1 MGCSCAPFGRNASGE
16 EVMLYTLANARGSL
30 VKITPFGGIITSIIV
45 PDRKGR
51 PGDVVLGFDEIAGYS
66 DKVPYF
72 GAIIGRYGNRIAAGR
87 FSLDGKVYTLA
98 CNNGANHLHGG
109 IRGFDKVLW
118 QAENVQAEVAS
129 LTLSFLSRDMEE
141 GYPGNLAVKVIY
153 TLTDDDRLVIDYSAS
168 TDKKS
173 VINLTNHSYFNLA
186 GEGEILDHELVIEA
200 DRYTPIDEGL
210 IPTGELAP
218 VANTPFDFRT
228 PHTIGERIRAH
239 DEQLIRAGGYDHNY
253 VLNGRMGELRRAAAA
268 FESRTGR
275 LLEVWTTEPGMQLY
289 TGNFLDGKLT
299 GKGGRVYG
307 YRTGFCLE
315 TQHFPDSPNHPA
327 FPTTVINPGESWT
340 SRTIFRF
347 LTQ

>member
-1 MGCSCAPFGRNASGE
+1 
-16 EVMLYTLANARGSL
+16 MLYTLANARGTM

-45 PDRKGR
+45 PDREGR
-51 PGDVVLGFDEIAGYS
+51 MGDVVLGFDALADYT
-66 DKVPYF
+66 DKVPFF
-72 GAIIGRYGNRIAAGR
+72 GAIIGRYGNRIAGGR
-87 FSLDGKVYTLA
+87 FTLDGKSCTLA
-98 CNNGANHLHGG
+98 CNNGPNHLHGG

-118 QAENVQAEVAS
+118 QAENVQADVAS
-129 LTLSFLSRDMEE
+129 LTLTYLSRDMEE
-141 GYPGNLAVKVIY
+141 GYPGNLSVKVSY

-186 GEGEILDHELVIEA
+186 GEGDILDHELFIDA

-218 VANTPFDFRT
+218 VENTPFDFRS
-228 PHTIGERIRAH
+228 HQTIGARIGVR

-253 VLNGRMGELRRAAAA
+253 VLNGKMGELRKAAAA

-289 TGNFLDGKLT
+289 TGNFLDGTLT
-299 GKGGRVYG
+299 GKEGKVYG

-315 TQHFPDSPNHPA
+315 TQHFPDSPNHPD
-327 FPTTVINPGESWT
+327 FPTTVINPGEIWT
-340 SRTIFRF
+340 SRTVFRF
-347 LTQ
+347 LTR

>member
-1 MGCSCAPFGRNASGE
+1 
-16 EVMLYTLANARGSL
+16 MLYTLANARGTM

-45 PDRKGR
+45 PDREGR
-51 PGDVVLGFDEIAGYS
+51 MGDVVLGFDALADYT
-66 DKVPYF
+66 DKVPFF
-72 GAIIGRYGNRIAAGR
+72 GAIIGRYGNRIAGGR
-87 FSLDGKVYTLA
+87 FTLDGKSCTLA
-98 CNNGANHLHGG
+98 CNNGPNHLHGG

-118 QAENVQAEVAS
+118 QAENVQADVAS
-129 LTLSFLSRDMEE
+129 LTLTYLSRDMEE
-141 GYPGNLAVKVIY
+141 GYPGNLSVKVSY

-186 GEGEILDHELVIEA
+186 GEGDILDHELFIDA

-218 VANTPFDFRT
+218 VENTPFDFRS
-228 PHTIGERIRAH
+228 HQTIGARISVR

-253 VLNGRMGELRRAAAA
+253 VLNGKMGELRKAAAA

-289 TGNFLDGKLT
+289 TGNFLDGTLT
-299 GKGGRVYG
+299 GKEGKVYG

-315 TQHFPDSPNHPA
+315 TQHFPDSPNHPD
-327 FPTTVINPGESWT
+327 FPTTVINPGEIWT
-340 SRTIFRF
+340 SRTVFRF
-347 LTQ
+347 LTR

>member
-1 MGCSCAPFGRNASGE
+1 
-16 EVMLYTLANARGSL
+16 MLYTLANARGTM

-45 PDRKGR
+45 PDREGR
-51 PGDVVLGFDEIAGYS
+51 MGDVVLGFDALADYT
-66 DKVPYF
+66 DKVPFF
-72 GAIIGRYGNRIAAGR
+72 GAIIGRYGNRIAGGR
-87 FSLDGKVYTLA
+87 FTLDGKSCTLA
-98 CNNGANHLHGG
+98 CNNGPNHLHGG

-118 QAENVQAEVAS
+118 QAENVQADVAS
-129 LTLSFLSRDMEE
+129 LTLTYLSRDMEE
-141 GYPGNLAVKVIY
+141 GYPGNLSVKVSY

-186 GEGEILDHELVIEA
+186 GEGDILDHELFIDA

-218 VANTPFDFRT
+218 VENTPFDFRS
-228 PHTIGERIRAH
+228 HQTIGARISVR

-253 VLNGRMGELRRAAAA
+253 VLNGKMGELRKAAAA

-289 TGNFLDGKLT
+289 TGNFLDGTLT
-299 GKGGRVYG
+299 GKEGKVYG

-315 TQHFPDSPNHPA
+315 TQHFPDSPNHPD
-327 FPTTVINPGESWT
+327 FPTTVINPGEIWT
-340 SRTIFRF
+340 SRTAFRF
-347 LTQ
+347 LTR